1 MHNKRLLTR
10 APGLAIVAI
19 VSVLLWATLRG
30 AEPGY
35 LFWTASQMADLDTKV
50 ASSLDATKGSHVDM
64 MATDRSYFTVVHRE
78 ANSPAGEVHQK
89 YADFAVVRSG
99 EGAILAGG
107 TLSNARQSA
116 ANELRGTI
124 EGGTLHRLQAGD
136 AYYVPANVPH
146 MMVVEPGNHFRVEM
160 LRVARTEGDK
170 DLPGFVSW
178 NAALLLSTERKLRTT
193 MDQYYSA
200 VEDFIKDDRTQFH
213 MNHKEGTALSEIH
226 EHWAEFQMI
235 RNGEGTMRLG
245 GTVVGA
251 QTIEPGET
259 RGTAL
264 EGAIGQPLRAG
275 DLLYIPA
282 GTPHH
287 TVVERT
293 KSQDKL
299 IVKVWV
305 P

>member
-1 MHNKRLLTR
+1 MNRARLLTGAAGVAVASALLLP
-10 APGLAIVAI
+10 APHAAEKPDYGFW
-19 VSVLLWATLRG
+19 SAT
-30 AEPGY
+30 
-35 LFWTASQMADLDTKV
+35 QMADLDRTLP
-50 ASSLDATKGSHVDM
+50 SSMDATKGSHVDM
-64 MATDRSYFTVVHRE
+64 MPTDHSYFTAVHRE
-78 ANSPAGEVHQK
+78 ANSPAGEVHQR

-107 TLSNARQSA
+107 TLSGARQSA
-116 ANELRGTI
+116 PNELRGTI
-124 EGGTLHRLQAGD
+124 EGGTLHRLRAGD

-146 MMVVEPGNHFRVEM
+146 MMVVDPGKHFRVEM
-160 LRVARTEGDK
+160 LRVQRAEGDK
-170 DLPGFVSW
+170 DLPGFLSW
-178 NAALLLSTERKLRTT
+178 DAALLRGTETALKTK

-200 VEDFIKDDRTQFH
+200 VEDFIKNDRTQFH

-226 EHWAEFQMI
+226 DHWAEFQII

-245 GTVVGA
+245 GTVVNA
-251 QTIEPGET
+251 RTIEPGET

-264 EGAIGQPLRAG
+264 EGAVGQPLRAG